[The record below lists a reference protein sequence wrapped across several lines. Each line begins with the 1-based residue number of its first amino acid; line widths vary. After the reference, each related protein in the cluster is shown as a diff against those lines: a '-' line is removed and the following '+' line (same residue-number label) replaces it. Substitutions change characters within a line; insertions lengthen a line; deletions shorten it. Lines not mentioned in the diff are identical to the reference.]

1 MTWWKVQKC
10 FKDRDYFKIF
20 SSSCLH
26 WLPESSD
33 TLRSPRF
40 LLYFSPGGFAGS
52 LFTLGDPPKIRERGL
67 FGNEKSFLQKKKVA
81 SGLKVFHFLNISS
94 RNNPTKNRWII
105 HQVFEHLFKST
116 SRLHNA
122 FATAH
127 IDRAFVA
134 STEWVA
140 WFRTVDLGKTINP
153 KHTSFL
159 GQTWN
164 MS

>member
-10 FKDRDYFKIF
+10 FKDRDYFKHF
-20 SSSCLH
+20 LFF
-26 WLPESSD
+26 LPPLASWEFWHPPEPPF
-33 TLRSPRF
+33 SPR
-40 LLYFSPGGFAGS
+40 LLPWRVRSFSFHFGRPHQ
-52 LFTLGDPPKIRERGL
+52 KRERCL

-81 SGLKVFHFLNISS
+81 SGLRVFHFLDISS

-122 FATAH
+122 FATA
-127 IDRAFVA
+127 RSAFVA

-140 WFRTVDLGKTINP
+140 WFRTVDLRKTINP
-153 KHTSFL
+153 KQKHTSFL